1 MTPTQPNHKNNLPQT
16 VNTVSSGLAAAG
28 DGAGLSLP
36 SQLAII
42 GRHCSKARIFPC
54 QPDKKPYPGT
64 HGFKD
69 ASNDP
74 EQIAAWWTTHPEALV
89 GMATGGGVVVIDLD
103 VKNGKD
109 GFAELKK
116 LESVHGPL
124 PSTLTVETLSGG
136 VHLYFWYD
144 PLANTLKSSAD
155 KLAEGVDVRAQG
167 GYVITPPSA
176 GYSVKNDMPL
186 AQLPD
191 SWVKLIEGGKAA
203 TTTPTPAPT
212 TSMAPTGPD
221 DIDVARECLHYI
233 SAACSRDTW
242 IEVGMAMKSAGL
254 SYSEFDGWSRTGGDR
269 YAGERG
275 TLSVWQSFKGD
286 GVSIATLVYHAKQN
300 GYRPR
305 RDAQRAVSS
314 VRNAGTTTDA
324 PAVTATT
331 IEAYYDANRK
341 EIMVRNADGDW
352 NRYTETQFKRQLKAK
367 GVSALVARGEFVSDV
382 DKIIVET
389 QDNRSVVYTGTL
401 AGWNAGVHETDGGRI
416 LVTKGPELIEPAPG
430 SWENLKRFFVSLLGD
445 QITFVYGWIK
455 IGVESLRSGSF
466 RPGQALAIC
475 GPKDCGKSLAQ
486 LLFTEL
492 FGGRFARPYQYMAGK
507 TEFNADMFTAE
518 HLAIEDDVPSTKLA
532 ERRIFGAKIKEFTAN
547 QGQRLHAKGRD
558 AIILDV
564 FWRMTITV
572 NDEPENLMILP
583 PIDESLV
590 DKIMLLKASRAMLP
604 CDTTTTEGRDRC
616 WSTLSGEI
624 PAFLH
629 WLASWQIPVEL
640 QSGRYGVKE
649 YHHPEIL
656 QTLAE
661 LSPEAKLEQL
671 IDTALFS
678 GEIVMAWSGSA
689 TELEAALTSHAAT
702 GYEARRLLSFNTA
715 CGVYLSRLANKRP
728 DRYVRERHHVGREW
742 VIKPPSVTGVTG
754 FSDLFQKS
762 KYIKESTGTDI
773 SADNSKNPVT
783 PDAPDTPPPKSTPDL
798 LTIRQATVDTPEA
811 INLAFDLSADMD
823 EAQEL
828 MELAQ

>member
-1 MTPTQPNHKNNLPQT
+1 MIPTSSTPNIFTP
-16 VNTVSSGLAAAG
+16 LAGGTSRAVPEAG
-28 DGAGLSLP
+28 EGVPLP

-42 GRHCSKARIFPC
+42 GKYCRKARIFPC

-69 ASNDP
+69 ASNDHD
-74 EQIAAWWTTHPEALV
+74 QIAAWWTAHPEALV
-89 GMATGGGVVVIDLD
+89 GMATGNGVAVIDLD

-109 GFAELKK
+109 GFTELKK
-116 LESVHGPL
+116 LEAVHGQL
-124 PSTLTVETLSGG
+124 PTTFTVETVSGG
-136 VHLYFWYD
+136 AHLYFSYD
-144 PLANTLKSSAD
+144 PNANILKSSAD
-155 KLAEGVDVRAQG
+155 KLAQGVDVRAQG
-167 GYVITPPSA
+167 GYVIAPPSA
-176 GYSVKNDMPL
+176 GYSVKHDMPL
-186 AQLPD
+186 AQLPNA
-191 SWVKLIEGGKAA
+191 WLKLIEGGKVATASPAA
-203 TTTPTPAPT
+203 ITSTAPIT
-212 TSMAPTGPD
+212 PD

-233 SAACSRDTW
+233 PAACSRDTW

-254 SYSEFDGWSRTGGDR
+254 SYSEFDGWSRTGGER

-286 GVSIATLVYHAKQN
+286 GVSIATLVYHAQQN

-314 VRNAGTTTDA
+314 VSNAGTTTDA
-324 PAVTATT
+324 PVVNTTT

-367 GVSALVARGEFVSDV
+367 GISASISRGEFVSDV

-430 SWENLKRFFVSLLGD
+430 SWNNLQRFFETLLSD
-445 QITFVYGWIK
+445 QSAFLYAWIK
-455 IGVESLRSGSF
+455 VAIESLRSGSF
-466 RPGQALAIC
+466 RPGQAVAIC

-486 LLFTEL
+486 LLITQI
-492 FGGRFARPYQYMAGK
+492 FGGRLARPYQYMAGK

-532 ERRIFGAKIKEFTAN
+532 ERRVFGAKIKEFTAN
-547 QGQRLHAKGRD
+547 QVQRLHAKGRD
-558 AIILDV
+558 AIMLDV

-590 DKIMLLKASRAMLP
+590 DKIMLLKACRAVLP
-604 CDTTTTEGRDRC
+604 CDTTTTEGRERC
-616 WSTLSGEI
+616 WSTLQGELPAFLFWIQQWEI
-624 PAFLH
+624 PA
-629 WLASWQIPVEL
+629 EM

-678 GEIVMAWSGSA
+678 GEIILAWSGTA
-689 TELEAALTSHAAT
+689 TELEAALTSHVAT

-728 DRYVRERHHVGREW
+728 DRYVRERHITGREW
-742 VIKPPSVTGVTG
+742 HIKPPSMTGMTG
-754 FSDLFQKS
+754 FSDLFSKS
-762 KYIKESTGTDI
+762 KYIKDGTGTDI
-773 SADNSKNPVT
+773 SSDNSKNPVI
-783 PDAPDTPPPKSTPDL
+783 PVIPVTPPAKSTPDFS
-798 LTIRQATVDTPEA
+798 TIMQAAVDTPDE
-811 INLAFDLSADMD
+811 INRAFDLSADMD
-823 EAQEL
+823 EENEL